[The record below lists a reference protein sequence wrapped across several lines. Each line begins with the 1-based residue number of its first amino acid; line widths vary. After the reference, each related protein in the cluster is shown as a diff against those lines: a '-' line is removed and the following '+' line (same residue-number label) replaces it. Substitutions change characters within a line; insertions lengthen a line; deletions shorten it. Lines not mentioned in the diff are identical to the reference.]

1 MKRAENQLLTVNPVN
16 SWLSAL
22 VLFSLPILVI
32 LLIFSLFLSYRFA
45 TYRIPINIARY
56 YSAPSMKPDEASRQ
70 VSFSIHP
77 LLFQKKD

>member
-56 YSAPSMKPDEASRQ
+56 YSASSMKPDEAFRR
-70 VSFSIHP
+70 VSSSIHP

>member
-22 VLFSLPILVI
+22 VLFCLSILVI

-45 TYRIPINIARY
+45 TYRISINIARY
-56 YSAPSMKPDEASRQ
+56 YSVPSKKLDEAFLRVFS
-70 VSFSIHP
+70 SIHP